1 MTEREKIIKKFLSE
15 IGRKGGKAATG
26 EKKRRG
32 DSAYY
37 SRLRRMPVRKKKG
50 KAKS

>member
-1 MTEREKIIKKFLSE
+1 MTEREKIIKEFLSE

-32 DSAYY
+32 DAAYY
-37 SRLRRMPVRKKKG
+37 RKLRMMPVRKKARTK
-50 KAKS
+50 

>member
-1 MTEREKIIKKFLSE
+1 MTEREKIIKEFLSE

-37 SRLRRMPVRKKKG
+37 AKLRRMPVKKKG
-50 KAKS
+50 KK

>member
-1 MTEREKIIKKFLSE
+1 MTEREKIIKEFLSE

-32 DSAYY
+32 DAAYY
-37 SRLRRMPVRKKKG
+37 AKLRRMPVRSNKRRKK
-50 KAKS
+50 